1 MDINHSKL
9 KISFFSILAILLFV
23 SCQQTLPE
31 LTQSNYSVI
40 FDYKDEESLPTS
52 RLSVFVESSSDVR
65 RYNHIQV
72 SSKESDLTW
81 NIDEISRITS
91 NGIQWAGNTNLVVPE
106 NQVIPQ
112 GIYELIY
119 FNADDK
125 SDKEYIDVSYDPKIY
140 SLNYKELIEYMKN
153 KPSVSEIIIYDAEG
167 KVLYYGNKLSE
178 FSNVRGIWNAY
189 SNAVTYQDILCLPGR
204 YTICILPEKKV
215 QLEEIQ

>member
-72 SSKESDLTW
+72 SS
-81 NIDEISRITS
+81 
-91 NGIQWAGNTNLVVPE
+91 
-106 NQVIPQ
+106 
-112 GIYELIY
+112 
-119 FNADDK
+119 
-125 SDKEYIDVSYDPKIY
+125 
-140 SLNYKELIEYMKN
+140 
-153 KPSVSEIIIYDAEG
+153 
-167 KVLYYGNKLSE
+167 
-178 FSNVRGIWNAY
+178 
-189 SNAVTYQDILCLPGR
+189 
-204 YTICILPEKKV
+204 
-215 QLEEIQ
+215 

>member
-140 SLNYKELIEYMKN
+140 SLNCKELIEYMKN

-178 FSNVRGIWNAY
+178 FSNVRGI
-189 SNAVTYQDILCLPGR
+189 
-204 YTICILPEKKV
+204 
-215 QLEEIQ
+215 

>member
-9 KISFFSILAILLFV
+9 KISFFSILAILMFV

-65 RYNHIQV
+65 RYNRIQV

-178 FSNVRGIWNAY
+178 FSNVRGIWNVY